1 MEPILSKQEI
11 ADLLQ
16 SLQKDGAVLSRQK
29 SSGPYGLT
37 SDHPEIN
44 LFDLPARVQ
53 EKIEIPNFN
62 LIIDQF
68 QSVFSRSL
76 AQHLQR
82 TVTIDGIDFQSMSF
96 RDYLSLEDRYRPT
109 AVLSLNPLNNGCLLT
124 YDSHL
129 WFLLLETVLGGL
141 SPMGIIAPD
150 RSPTKLEMNL
160 LGSSMEL
167 ACQALDRA
175 FLPILQISSRLIES
189 ISDPR
194 LLSFTSPESIVVIHR
209 FEVKIDGASGIL
221 ELVFPFETL
230 MPCREPLQKLTRLD
244 NLSNKNWPDI
254 IGDNLESM
262 LITVMAQ
269 SCSVD
274 LSIRQLMDLKV
285 GDVIPIN
292 REPESSVDILV
303 EGVAKFSGSPGQ
315 LNHKRNVR
323 ITKVYQ

>member
-16 SLQKDGAVLSRQK
+16 SLQQNEAVLSRQK
-29 SSGPYGLT
+29 STGPHGIK

-44 LFDLPARVQ
+44 LFDLPTSGQ
-53 EKIEIPNFN
+53 DKIEIPNFN

-82 TVTIDGIDFQSMSF
+82 TVTIDGIVFQSMSF
-96 RDYLSLEDRYRPT
+96 QDYLSLEDRYRPT

-124 YDSHL
+124 YDSNL
-129 WFLLLETVLGGL
+129 WFLLLEIVLGGL
-141 SPMGIIAPD
+141 SPTSITAPD

-160 LGSSMEL
+160 LSSSMSL
-167 ACQALDRA
+167 ACQALDHA
-175 FLPILQISSRLIES
+175 FLPVLQINSRLIES
-189 ISDPR
+189 VSDPR

-209 FEVKIDGASGIL
+209 FEVKIDEASGIL
-221 ELVFPFETL
+221 ELVFPFKTL
-230 MPCREPLQKLTRLD
+230 MPCREPLQKLTRLN
-244 NLSNKNWPDI
+244 NLSDKNWPDI
-254 IGDNLESM
+254 IGDNLEAM

-269 SCSVD
+269 SCSID
-274 LSIRQLMDLKV
+274 LSIRQLLNLKV

-292 REPESSVDILV
+292 RDPESSVNILV

-315 LNHKRNVR
+315 LNKKRNVK

>member
-29 SSGPYGLT
+29 STGPHGLA
-37 SDHPEIN
+37 SDHLEIN

-82 TVTIDGIDFQSMSF
+82 TVTIDGIDFQSMAF

-124 YDSHL
+124 YESHL
-129 WFLLLETVLGGL
+129 WFLLLETLLGGL
-141 SPMGIIAPD
+141 SPMGITAPD

-175 FLPILQISSRLIES
+175 FLPILKISSRLIES

-194 LLSFTSPESIVVIHR
+194 LLSFTSPESIVIIHR
-209 FEVKIDGASGIL
+209 FEVKINGASGIL

>member
-16 SLQKDGAVLSRQK
+16 SLQKDTAEFSRQK
-29 SSGPYGLT
+29 STGLYGIKP
-37 SDHPEIN
+37 DHSEIN
-44 LFDLPARVQ
+44 LFDLPTRDQ
-53 EKIEIPNFN
+53 DKIEIPNFN

-76 AQHLQR
+76 AQHLQK
-82 TVTIDGIDFQSMSF
+82 TVTIDRIDFQSMSF
-96 RDYLSLEDRYRPT
+96 RDHLALEDRYRPT

-124 YDSHL
+124 YDTHL
-129 WFLLLETVLGGL
+129 WFLLLEILLGGL
-141 SPMGIIAPD
+141 SPASITAPD
-150 RSPTKLEMNL
+150 RSPTKLEMTL

-175 FLPILQISSRLIES
+175 FLPVLQINSRVIES

-209 FEVKIDGASGIL
+209 FEVKIDEASGIL

-230 MPCREPLQKLTRLD
+230 MPCREPLKKLTRLN
-244 NLSNKNWPDI
+244 NLSGKNWPDL

-269 SCSVD
+269 SCSID

-285 GDVIPIN
+285 GDVIPID
-292 REPESSVDILV
+292 RQPESSVEILV

-315 LNHKRNVR
+315 RNQKRNVR
-323 ITKVYQ
+323 ITKAYQ